1 MQKRGQVALFVIVGI
16 LIIIAIALLF
26 FFRGKIVDTGKQQ
39 IDTNQ
44 FLSSTIKNIER
55 DVLSKCVTSSTEDI
69 VKSILVNGGSIKE
82 NINSLTYRGKKYRIL
97 CQAMENTNQCL
108 SSPLILSSIEQNMN
122 EELNKKIT
130 NCLKFDQFEDNS
142 YELIK
147 PKDFNVKLEMR
158 KNSIVADLEYN
169 LKIKRGENIVETEG
183 IRKNLEI
190 PLSDLFNAANDVLN
204 RRSLFGNFD
213 QVSYG
218 VNSGNK
224 YSIIIERPYPDEIYD
239 VSLVNNPEYHLLFS
253 IEGNGRFDRFETQR

>member
-1 MQKRGQVALFVIVGI
+1 MSSN
-16 LIIIAIALLF
+16 
-26 FFRGKIVDTGKQQ
+26 GKYQSV
-39 IDTNQ
+39 
-44 FLSSTIKNIER
+44 F
-55 DVLSKCVTSSTEDI
+55 
-69 VKSILVNGGSIKE
+69 
-82 NINSLTYRGKKYRIL
+82 
-97 CQAMENTNQCL
+97 
-108 SSPLILSSIEQNMN
+108 
-122 EELNKKIT
+122 
-130 NCLKFDQFEDNS
+130 KFA
-142 YELIK
+142 
-147 PKDFNVKLEMR
+147 FNFKLEMR

-190 PLSDLFNAANDVLN
+190 PLSNLFNAANDVLN

>member
-1 MQKRGQVALFVIVGI
+1 
-16 LIIIAIALLF
+16 
-26 FFRGKIVDTGKQQ
+26 
-39 IDTNQ
+39 
-44 FLSSTIKNIER
+44 
-55 DVLSKCVTSSTEDI
+55 
-69 VKSILVNGGSIKE
+69 
-82 NINSLTYRGKKYRIL
+82 
-97 CQAMENTNQCL
+97 
-108 SSPLILSSIEQNMN
+108 
-122 EELNKKIT
+122 LNKKIT

-190 PLSDLFNAANDVLN
+190 PLSNLFNAANDVLN